1 MIRVVL
7 IALAFLALT
16 LVLLPFQLIGLAFD
30 LRLQRTIPHLYH
42 RVLCALIGVRIRE
55 VGMRSTASPALIL
68 SNHASWLDICVIS
81 ALAPVVFV
89 AKSEVAGWP
98 VFGWLA
104 KLQRT
109 IFINRQARH
118 QTGAATREIAGR
130 LLGGDAVVLFAE
142 GTSSDGI
149 RVLPFRSSLVGAV
162 HHALG
167 NSTHHTSITVQP
179 MSLAYVG
186 FGGVPMGRGLR
197 ERVAWYGDADLIP
210 HLLARAVVR
219 RRRRHGEL
227 GRGQG
232 LRHERGSQ
240 GDHAR
245 GGKIGPAH
253 DRGGTACCAA
263 GTDGIGAGPRTA
275 ASGTGLTCVD
285 AMVHR
290 VLRLCGVRVTMRSPS
305 RAPPDRTNPCKFAIS
320 AAPACAFPPSAS
332 AATISAS
339 APISKPRAR

>member
-1 MIRVVL
+1 MIRIVSIVL
-7 IALAFLALT
+7 AIVALT
-16 LVLLPFQLIGLAFD
+16 LVLLPFQLIGIALD

-42 RVLCALIGVRIRE
+42 RILCALIGIRISE
-55 VGMRSTASPALIL
+55 VGRRSTATPALIL
-68 SNHASWLDICVIS
+68 SNHVSWLDICVIT

-118 QTGAATREIAGR
+118 QTGAATREIGGR

-167 NSTHHTSITVQP
+167 NTTHHTHITVQP

-210 HLLARAVVR
+210 HLLHVLSSGAVDVTVSWGEATAYDMSADRKAIARDAEKSVR
-219 RRRRHGEL
+219 RMTAAA
-227 GRGQG
+227 
-232 LRHERGSQ
+232 LRAKPPVQ
-240 GDHAR
+240 T
-245 GGKIGPAH
+245 PA
-253 DRGGTACCAA
+253 APVP
-263 GTDGIGAGPRTA
+263 GPRQP
-275 ASGTGLTCVD
+275 
-285 AMVHR
+285 HPR
-290 VLRLCGVRVTMRSPS
+290 
-305 RAPPDRTNPCKFAIS
+305 
-320 AAPACAFPPSAS
+320 PA
-332 AATISAS
+332 
-339 APISKPRAR
+339 

>member
-1 MIRVVL
+1 MVRAIS

-16 LVLLPFQLIGLAFD
+16 LILLPFQLIGLAFD

-55 VGMRSTASPALIL
+55 VGARSTANPALIL
-68 SNHASWLDICVIS
+68 SNHVSWLDICVIS

-89 AKSEVAGWP
+89 AKSEVARWP

-109 IFINRQARH
+109 IFIDRQARH
-118 QTGAATREIAGR
+118 QAGAATREIAGR

-167 NSTHHTSITVQP
+167 NSTHHTQITVQP

-197 ERVAWYGDADLIP
+197 ERVAWYGDADLMP
-210 HLLARAVVR
+210 HLLHVLSSGAVDVTVSWGEAVAYEMSADRKAIARDAEKSVRRMTAAALRGAPPARATPAPALEPLS
-219 RRRRHGEL
+219 EL
-227 GRGQG
+227 GR
-232 LRHERGSQ
+232 L
-240 GDHAR
+240 A
-245 GGKIGPAH
+245 
-253 DRGGTACCAA
+253 
-263 GTDGIGAGPRTA
+263 
-275 ASGTGLTCVD
+275 
-285 AMVHR
+285 
-290 VLRLCGVRVTMRSPS
+290 
-305 RAPPDRTNPCKFAIS
+305 
-320 AAPACAFPPSAS
+320 
-332 AATISAS
+332 
-339 APISKPRAR
+339 

>member
-1 MIRVVL
+1 MIRVTA
-7 IALAFLALT
+7 IALAILALT
-16 LVLLPFQLIGLAFD
+16 LVLLPFQLIGIAFD
-30 LRLQRTIPHLYH
+30 LRLQRSIPHLYH

-55 VGMRSTASPALIL
+55 IGARSTASPALIL
-68 SNHASWLDICVIS
+68 SNHVSWLDICVIT

-89 AKSEVAGWP
+89 AKREVAAWP

-167 NSTHHTSITVQP
+167 NSTHHTEITVQP

-210 HLLARAVVR
+210 HLVHVLSSGAVDVTVSWGEAVAYDMSADRKVITRAAEKSVR
-219 RRRRHGEL
+219 RM
-227 GRGQG
+227 
-232 LRHERGSQ
+232 
-240 GDHAR
+240 
-245 GGKIGPAH
+245 
-253 DRGGTACCAA
+253 
-263 GTDGIGAGPRTA
+263 TA
-275 ASGTGLTCVD
+275 A
-285 AMVHR
+285 A
-290 VLRLCGVRVTMRSPS
+290 LRR
-305 RAPPDRTNPCKFAIS
+305 
-320 AAPACAFPPSAS
+320 PPSALGTPAEKI
-332 AATISAS
+332 AAIPVST
-339 APISKPRAR
+339 